1 MEDPIEFQID
11 YEAKDALDNPIF
23 TLEIIRADGILCCSS
38 STKEEG
44 INTGTLEGKGSV
56 KINIGK
62 TLLAPGIYM
71 AKISV
76 WDKEMMH
83 PYIVHNRDVFRIEY
97 GNKQTEGLFL
107 VKADW
112 SLNKE

>member
-1 MEDPIEFQID
+1 MLVLPAQMKEGMN
-11 YEAKDALDNPIF
+11 AGM
-23 TLEIIRADGILCCSS
+23 IRRERVMLKLISAS
-38 STKEEG
+38 
-44 INTGTLEGKGSV
+44 
-56 KINIGK
+56 

-83 PYIVHNRDVFRIEY
+83 PYVVRNRDVFRIEY
-97 GNKQTEGLFL
+97 GDRQTEGLFL

-112 SLNKE
+112 SINKG